1 MKPILI
7 TLMVCLFGGLN
18 AFGQVDTSRNDGYL
32 SVISYD
38 DGFVAAG
45 TGGRVDWFS
54 TDGVFI
60 QNKQIPNLDIHD
72 LLFLNGTLYVAGNQG
87 ALFYSND
94 GRFFKKIDTK
104 LTSTIHALIEFQ
116 GQIIAGTNQ
125 GLILVG
131 DEHQEFSPVQLPLLG
146 NVVALSANKTWCY
159 GVTDQ
164 GEIFHSKDGKD
175 WKVLNF
181 NREYHGYY
189 QPCQFNGVLV
199 TDNSIAVIGKH
210 EDNTPAL
217 FFSSEG
223 NVWTERMLTYVND
236 NGQSVLLKELPVISY
251 MMRIWVNFCWAVPE
265 VNSWSFLPARIA
277 INCTMFRL
285 KTFIPLPEMPA
296 FWSLLVAVFSWK
308 RIRIFSDEVWLW

>member
-236 NGQSVLLKELPVISY
+236 NGQSVLLKELPSDILYDANLGEFLLGCSGGKLMVIPSCSHCNKLY
-251 MMRIWVNFCWAVPE
+251 DVSLENIH
-265 VNSWSFLPARIA
+265 SIARNA
-277 INCTMFRL
+277 R
-285 KTFIPLPEMPA
+285 
-296 FWSLLVAVFSWK
+296 LLVLVGSRFFMEK
-308 RIRIFSDEVWLW
+308 NPYFF

>member
-94 GRFFKKIDTK
+94 GHFFKKIDTK

-236 NGQSVLLKELPVISY
+236 NGQSVLLKELPRDILYDANLGEFLLGCSGGKLMVIPSCSHCNKLY
-251 MMRIWVNFCWAVPE
+251 DVSLENIH
-265 VNSWSFLPARIA
+265 SIARNA
-277 INCTMFRL
+277 R
-285 KTFIPLPEMPA
+285 
-296 FWSLLVAVFSWK
+296 LLVLVGSRFFMEK
-308 RIRIFSDEVWLW
+308 NPYFF

>member
-104 LTSTIHALIEFQ
+104 FTSTIHALIEFQ

-236 NGQSVLLKELPVISY
+236 NGQSVLLKELPRDILYDTNLGEFLLGCSGGKLMVIPSCSHCNKLY
-251 MMRIWVNFCWAVPE
+251 DVSLENIH
-265 VNSWSFLPARIA
+265 SIARNA
-277 INCTMFRL
+277 R
-285 KTFIPLPEMPA
+285 
-296 FWSLLVAVFSWK
+296 LLVLVGSRFFMEK
-308 RIRIFSDEVWLW
+308 NPYFF

>member
-236 NGQSVLLKELPVISY
+236 NGQSVLLKELPRDILYDANLGEFLLGCSGGKLMVIPSCSHCNKLY
-251 MMRIWVNFCWAVPE
+251 DVSLENIH
-265 VNSWSFLPARIA
+265 SIARNA
-277 INCTMFRL
+277 R
-285 KTFIPLPEMPA
+285 
-296 FWSLLVAVFSWK
+296 LLVLVGSRFFMEK
-308 RIRIFSDEVWLW
+308 NPYFF